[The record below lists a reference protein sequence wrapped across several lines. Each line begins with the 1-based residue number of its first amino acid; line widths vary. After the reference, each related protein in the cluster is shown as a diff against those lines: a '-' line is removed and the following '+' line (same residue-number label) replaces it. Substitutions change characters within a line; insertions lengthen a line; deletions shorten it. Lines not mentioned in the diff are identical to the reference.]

1 MIRLPLFLLCFAA
14 GYSVGW
20 YRREDPWIKDLDRY
34 MRLYVDR
41 DPSGWKR

>member
-34 MRLYVDR
+34 LQ
-41 DPSGWKR
+41 GWKH